1 MLLIPNIEVKI
12 GKIRFNRVNECTI
25 VKSAELLENTAIIK
39 IPRSAIALKKGE
51 LSTFT
56 DTSKRFKSG
65 DEVLIKMGVNGTAA
79 ANYEDGTKQ
88 EEFRGY
94 VRHLKVGYPVEIVC
108 EDQTWILKHKNL
120 VGSFKKTTLKALL
133 EWILKGTGI
142 KLEKNVP
149 VINFDKFIFRN
160 VTAAQALQKLK
171 EKYGLT
177 IYFKSWNLLFVGIA
191 FEQDTYEQIYQ
202 IGKNVVDDSL
212 EIVDES
218 DTRMSCKAIL
228 ITKDNKRIEKE
239 VGNPLGEKRTL
250 YFYNISPS
258 ALESIAKKE
267 LVKYKYTGLKGSF
280 NTFLIPNPRLGQ
292 RSEIRHPSF
301 PDKNGKYLTTK
312 IETTLSESGARR
324 KIFIGLKVSVN

>member
-1 MLLIPNIEVKI
+1 MLLIPNIEIKI

-25 VKSAELLENTAIIK
+25 VKSAELLENTATIK

-51 LSTFT
+51 RSSFT

-65 DEVLIKMGVNGTAA
+65 DEVIIKMGVNGSAA

-94 VRHLKVGYPVEIVC
+94 VRHLKVGYPIEIVC
-108 EDQTWILKHKNL
+108 EDQTWVLKQKNL
-120 VGSFKKTTLKALL
+120 LASFKQITLKQLL
-133 EWILKGTGI
+133 EYMLKGTGI
-142 KLEKNVP
+142 QLEKNVP
-149 VINFDKFIFRN
+149 TINFDKFIFRN

-177 IYFKSWNLLFVGIA
+177 IYFKEWNLLFVGIA
-191 FEQDTYEQIYQ
+191 FEQDTYEIKYQ
-202 IGKNVVDDSL
+202 IGKNVISDSL
-212 EIVDES
+212 EIVDET
-218 DTRMSCKAIL
+218 DTKMSCKAIL
-228 ITKDNKRIEKE
+228 ITKDNQRIERE
-239 VGNPLGEKRTL
+239 VGDPQGEKRTL
-250 YFYNISPS
+250 YFYNIDAAS
-258 ALESIAKKE
+258 LESIARKE

-280 NTFLIPNPRLGQ
+280 DTFLIPNPRLGQ

-301 PDKNGKYLTTK
+301 PDKDGKYLTTK
-312 IETTLSESGARR
+312 IETTMSDSGARR